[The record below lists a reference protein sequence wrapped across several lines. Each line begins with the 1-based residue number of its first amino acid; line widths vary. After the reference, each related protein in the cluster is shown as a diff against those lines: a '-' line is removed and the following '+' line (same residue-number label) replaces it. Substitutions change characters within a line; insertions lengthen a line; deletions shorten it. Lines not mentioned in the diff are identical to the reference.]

1 MHFGW
6 HIISSYLIF
15 NPFYQTDIFLLSVRI
30 PQPYTMLPTG
40 FVRAFRLRMC
50 YPNKGVMDTTPHAWK
65 SIMAFSEV
73 SYFAFFILYTCFDTN
88 CRRAC
93 IPLVSN
99 LYFLRIRGADFGTLF
114 FLCRLNLLPTAKMRK
129 VGVLRC
135 AFLRRIGSCKT
146 RACAHSHQLLL
157 LSKPGLT

>member
-99 LYFLRIRGADFGTLF
+99 LYVLRIRGADFDTFFCPLSPESLTNCENEKSQCITLRILKAHRF
-114 FLCRLNLLPTAKMRK
+114 MQDKS
-129 VGVLRC
+129 LRT
-135 AFLRRIGSCKT
+135 FTSTSFTL
-146 RACAHSHQLLL
+146 
-157 LSKPGLT
+157 